1 MDKQPKDY
9 KLTTDHKKVDSQ
21 IRRLTPDI
29 LHLNL
34 EQRKDLES
42 KHLEKIEI
50 FKLADKP

>member
-1 MDKQPKDY
+1 MDRQPKDY

-21 IRRLTPDI
+21 IRGLTPDI

-34 EQRKDLES
+34 EKRNDLEI
-42 KHLEKIEI
+42 KHQERIEI